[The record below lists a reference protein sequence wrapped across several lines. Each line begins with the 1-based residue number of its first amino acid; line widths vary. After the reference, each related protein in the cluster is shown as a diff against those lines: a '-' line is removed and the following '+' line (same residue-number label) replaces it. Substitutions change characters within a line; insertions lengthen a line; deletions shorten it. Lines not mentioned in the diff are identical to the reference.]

1 LSKDSFES
9 PFSVK
14 TPQGAEGWERLY
26 PQYMSFSE
34 QNREDEE
41 STLWFWDSMHHME
54 PLPPFDTI
62 SHEAWG
68 VGLGEFSS
76 RIFPVP
82 PAYGIDQRILNGYLY
97 IRPIG
102 VTDVDWIGTRAEL
115 FAKRAGYYY
124 ENWDDLFAKWK
135 EKMEALIRKVVA
147 LEIPVLPRVED
158 EEIVTGASGVS
169 SGHLLISAYDQL
181 IESIFLAY
189 QYHFEMLNLAY
200 AAYLNLLTFCKE
212 KFPGVQ
218 DATIV
223 QMVAGNEILFFRPDD
238 EIKALARLAIE
249 LDLHE
254 ELKAGADDPRS
265 AIERLASTPNGKQW
279 VERLEAAKD
288 PWFNFSGGTGLYHHE
303 RSWVDDLTVPW
314 VALTGYIDKLLA
326 GKSIERPTAEI
337 LERRELVTSE
347 YRKLLGS
354 DDDREIFD
362 QNVALARLVD
372 PYVEDHNFY
381 IENWF
386 HTIFWNKIREIGD
399 RLVTEGFLDDR
410 EDVFFLNRW
419 EVGQALFEA
428 VFGWST
434 GARKKYTPWRDQIV
448 ESKRILAVLREWT
461 PPPALGPIPDEI
473 TEPFTVLLWGITTDR
488 IKVWLGSDDDDPDTL
503 KGVPASPGVREGTAR
518 VIRDSSQLSEVIQD
532 EILVCPITAPAWGA
546 IFGKIQAAVS
556 DIGGIMSHAAIVS
569 REYGLPAVVG
579 TGTGTSKIRTGDR
592 IRVDGDTGIVTILER
607 A

>member
-1 LSKDSFES
+1 MTIESFEIPS
-9 PFSVK
+9 SVT
-14 TPQGAEGWERLY
+14 TPEGAEGWERMY
-26 PQYMSFSE
+26 PAYMRFSPE
-34 QNREDEE
+34 NRDDEDA
-41 STLWFWDSMHHME
+41 TLWFWDSMHHME
-54 PLPPFDTI
+54 ALPPFDMI

-68 VGLGEFSS
+68 VGLGEFNS

-97 IRPIG
+97 IRP
-102 VTDVDWIGTRAEL
+102 VAVSDVEWIGERARL
-115 FAKRAGYYY
+115 FAERATYYY
-124 ENWDDLFAKWK
+124 ENWDDLFEKWK
-135 EKMEALIRKVVA
+135 EKMEALIREVEA
-147 LEIPVLPRVED
+147 LEIPDLPRLED
-158 EEIVTGASGVS
+158 EKIVTGATGVS
-169 SGHLLISAYDQL
+169 SGHVLIGAYDKL

-212 KFPGVQ
+212 SFPGIK
-218 DATIV
+218 DETIV

-249 LDLHE
+249 LGIHE
-254 ELKAGADDPRS
+254 ELTGGADDPRA
-265 AIERLASTPNGKQW
+265 AIARLAGTPEGDRW
-279 VERLEAAKD
+279 IERLEAAKE

-314 VALTGYIDKLLA
+314 VALTGYIGKLLA
-326 GKSIERPTAEI
+326 GESIDRPTQEI
-337 LERRELVTSE
+337 LARRERVTSE
-347 YRKLLGS
+347 YRNLLPNEEE
-354 DDDREIFD
+354 RVIFD
-362 QNVALARLVD
+362 QNVDLARLVD

-386 HTIFWNKIREIGD
+386 HTIFWNKMRDVGD
-399 RLVTEGFLDDR
+399 RLVTGGFIEDR
-410 EDVFFLNRW
+410 EDVFMLNRW
-419 EVGQALFEA
+419 EVGQALYEM
-428 VFGWST
+428 VFGWAT
-434 GARKKYTPWRDQIV
+434 GARKRHTPWKGEISDR
-448 ESKRILAVLREWT
+448 KRILAALRGWT

-473 TEPFTVLLWGITTDR
+473 SEPFTVLLWGITTDR
-488 IKVWLGSDDDDPDTL
+488 IKVWLGDGDDDPDAL
-503 KGVPASPGVREGTAR
+503 QGVPASPGVREGTAR
-518 VIRDSSQLSEVIQD
+518 VIRDASQLSEVVQD

-579 TGTGTSKIRTGDR
+579 TGNGTTKIKTGDR
-592 IRVDGDTGIVTILER
+592 IRVDGDTGLVTILER